1 MSDPCVRLTSSPTE
15 RHNMSRKDYITLAAD
30 LAIDWNYAIYHGE
43 AAMDMFNMVLDTICH
58 SLKRDN
64 SAFDRDKFVSAVKG

>member
-1 MSDPCVRLTSSPTE
+1 
-15 RHNMSRKDYITLAAD
+15 MSRKDYITLAAD

-43 AAMDMFNMVLDTICH
+43 AAMDMFNMVLDTLCH

-64 SAFDRDKFVSAVKG
+64 SAFDRDKFVSAVKGA

>member
-1 MSDPCVRLTSSPTE
+1 
-15 RHNMSRKDYITLAAD
+15 MSRKDYVTLAAD

-43 AAMDMFNMVLDTICH
+43 AAMDMFNMVLDTICD